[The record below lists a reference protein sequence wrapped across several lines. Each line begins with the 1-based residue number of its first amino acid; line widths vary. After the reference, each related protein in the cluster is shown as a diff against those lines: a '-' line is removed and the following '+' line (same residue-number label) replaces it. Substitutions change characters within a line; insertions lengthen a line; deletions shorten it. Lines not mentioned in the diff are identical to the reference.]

1 MRMALRLATVLCA
14 AALAAPAR
22 ADAID
27 GDWCYS
33 DGRHMSINGPTI
45 ITPAGR
51 RTEGNYARHNFSY
64 TVPPAE
70 PGAGQFIAM
79 VLLNEE
85 TVQLRA
91 GTDPAAA
98 AQATPQTWRR
108 CQRPVS

>member
-1 MRMALRLATVLCA
+1 MRRALLLSTLACIA
-14 AALAAPAR
+14 FAAPAR

-33 DGRHMSINGPTI
+33 DGRHFSIEGPTI
-45 ITPAGR
+45 ITPAGKK
-51 RTEGNYARHNFSY
+51 TEGNYSRHNFTY

-91 GTDPAAA
+91 GVDLASA
-98 AQATPQTWRR
+98 AQAPPQTWRR
-108 CQRPVS
+108 CKRPVS

>member
-1 MRMALRLATVLCA
+1 MTRALLLSTLASV
-14 AALAAPAR
+14 ALAAPAW

-33 DGRHMSINGPTI
+33 DGRHFSIEGPII
-45 ITPAGR
+45 ITPAGKK
-51 RTEGNYARHNFSY
+51 TEGDYSRHNFTY
-64 TVPPAE
+64 TVPAAE

-91 GTDPAAA
+91 GADLTSA
-98 AQATPQTWRR
+98 AQAPPQTWRR
-108 CQRPVS
+108 CKRPVS